1 MLKLTTLYQSTM
13 PLVQQPVTASE
24 GCVCLRPPPN
34 PADQRVERLEA
45 LDNDVPM
52 QGDGFYNKN
61 SELQYAAMQR
71 ALPLFDSISI
81 TDAAPRVFSV
91 VEYGC
96 AQGVNS

>member
-1 MLKLTTLYQSTM
+1 M
-13 PLVQQPVTASE
+13 PLVQQPVTALE
-24 GCVCLRPPPN
+24 GCVCSRSPQE
-34 PADQRVERLEA
+34 PADQPVERPEV

-81 TDAAPRVFSV
+81 AEATPRVFSV